1 MPRPVHFEIHA
12 SEPERARRFYET
24 VFGWQFQQWGDQP
37 YWVIRTGDSQPGI
50 DGGML
55 PRQGPPPASD
65 GPVNASPLTMGVD
78 DLDAYLARALEAG
91 GTLALPRQG
100 VPKIGWLAYVK
111 DTEGNLF
118 GILEPDENAA

>member
-55 PRQGPPPASD
+55 PRQGPPPAPD
-65 GPVNASPLTMGVD
+65 GPVNGSPLTMGVD
-78 DLDAYLARALEAG
+78 DLDTYLARALDAG

-118 GILEPDENAA
+118 GILQPDENAA